1 MRRRLRRDYELL
13 AISSFGEGAMHSD
26 IEKEPRGRYTT
37 VSIPVTLY
45 NRIKELIKGTGFTSV
60 SQFVTYILRE
70 VVASMEREKLES
82 EHLSEEE
89 KRKILEKLK
98 RLGYL

>member
-1 MRRRLRRDYELL
+1 MATSNTSNEGERRH
-13 AISSFGEGAMHSD
+13 G
-26 IEKEPRGRYTT
+26 KYTT

-45 NRIKELIKGTGFTSV
+45 NRIKELIKDTGFTSV

-70 VVASMEREKLES
+70 VVSEMEREKLES
-82 EHLSEEE
+82 EGISEEE
-89 KRKILEKLK
+89 KRRIIERLK

>member
-1 MRRRLRRDYELL
+1 MSEEERRSR
-13 AISSFGEGAMHSD
+13 SS
-26 IEKEPRGRYTT
+26 KYTT

-45 NRIKELIKGTGFTSV
+45 NRIKKIIEGTGFANV

-70 VVASMEREKLES
+70 VVVEYEKAKET
-82 EHLSEEE
+82 EEAFSEEE
-89 KRKILEKLK
+89 KEKIIDKLR

>member
-1 MRRRLRRDYELL
+1 M
-13 AISSFGEGAMHSD
+13 EGD
-26 IEKEPRGRYTT
+26 RPKKGRYTT

-45 NRIKELIKGTGFTSV
+45 ERIRRLIDGTGFTSV

-70 VVASMEREKLES
+70 VIAEMEEEKLRS
-82 EHLSEEE
+82 EAVSEEE
-89 KRKILEKLK
+89 KRAIVERLR